1 VLALKKGWPTKNSS
15 RPCGIRRYRAT
26 IDFRAACRLNSTL
39 GTNES
44 DRANFAVFAVALLA
58 SSVLA
63 GWLHYFWYALLIN
76 DRTFKVYL
84 ELISAGTLMNW
95 FFYFIYFFAIGFL
108 LSLTLV
114 T

>member
-1 VLALKKGWPTKNSS
+1 MNPTA
-15 RPCGIRRYRAT
+15 R
-26 IDFRAACRLNSTL
+26 
-39 GTNES
+39 
-44 DRANFAVFAVALLA
+44 NFAVFAVALLA